1 VEAGPFIS
9 VVTSP
14 LGLLACLGIGV
25 AGLLA
30 YLSLRRRWA
39 MAEDAAPGRSR
50 DAVVL
55 VATMVAAW
63 LLVMVGGVV
72 LAQRDSRERMQTD
85 LADRSAQSLVLR
97 TQIRA
102 QIDATRSLLGDRAVE
117 KVTQERLAEARAELA
132 RFAAFQD
139 PGINQM
145 ITLIDR
151 EIAIRAAERERLP
164 PADGE

>member
-1 VEAGPFIS
+1 MEAGPFIS

-25 AGLLA
+25 VGLLA

-39 MAEDAAPGRSR
+39 MADDAAPNRTR

-72 LAQRDSRERMQTD
+72 LAQRDFRERMQRD
-85 LADRSAQSLVLR
+85 LAERSAQSLVLQ

-102 QIDATRSLLGDRAVE
+102 QIDATRALLADRAVE
-117 KVTQERLAEARAELA
+117 NVTQERLSEARAELA

-139 PGINQM
+139 AGINQM
-145 ITLIDR
+145 VSLIDR
-151 EIAIRAAERERLP
+151 EIAIRAAATVHLP
-164 PADGE
+164 SADGK